1 MRTYLVMFLFAT
13 ISALVLTPL
22 VRRVAVRLNWLDVPN
37 DNRRLHSKA
46 LPRIGGVAIYLSVAL
61 TLLTLPLLDN
71 FVTNALQEAW
81 SPFVAVLV
89 SATVVFAFGL
99 YDDLVGASPGWKFIA
114 QGVAGALLFGLGGR
128 IEVLNIPFLNPIEL
142 TLLGSFLVTVFWVV
156 GISNAFNLIDG
167 MDGLATGAG
176 LFASLV
182 MLVVSLLNGQ
192 VIVTVLTVALTGALI
207 GFLRYNFNPASIF
220 LGDSGA
226 LFIGFLLAALSI
238 QGTQKASTAVA
249 VAIPLMAFG
258 LPILDTG
265 MSIARRFVSGRP
277 LFEGDREH
285 VHHMLLARGWSQRR
299 VAFVLYGV
307 CAMFGLIALL
317 FTQDM
322 GRTTGFVLLTVGAAV
337 VMTVGKLRYHEVD
350 ELKASVKRNITD
362 RRQRAINNIRV
373 RRASVAVQRA
383 NNLDELF
390 SAVREMLDES
400 DFESAFMQ
408 LIRPDKDSSRGH
420 SPVPERQG
428 DSAHRLPAND
438 IEVAGN
444 LLNWKWHRQP
454 APDENKDGQSVANH
468 NEVFAS
474 EQSSAQSNEQWTLS
488 IPLVTERAE
497 WGYIKLQHHIGSKAI
512 SLDINCLCNV
522 FQPALSLAV
531 EAILTESG
539 NRVQTSP
546 AQAFAASATTR

>member
-1 MRTYLVMFLFAT
+1 MRTYLVMFLCAT
-13 ISALVLTPL
+13 FSALVLTPL
-22 VRRVAVRLNWLDVPN
+22 VRRVAVRLNWLDVPS
-37 DNRRLHSKA
+37 DDRRLHSKA
-46 LPRIGGVAIYLSVAL
+46 IPRIGGVAIYLSVAL

-71 FVTNALQEAW
+71 SVTNALQDAW

-99 YDDLVGASPGWKFIA
+99 YDDLVGASPRWKFIA
-114 QGVAGALLFGLGGR
+114 QVIAGALLFGLGGR

-142 TLLGSFLVTVFWVV
+142 AVPVSFLVTVFWVV

-167 MDGLATGAG
+167 MDGLATGAA
-176 LFASLV
+176 LFAALV

-192 VIVTVLTVALTGALI
+192 VVVTVMTVALTGALI

-226 LFIGFLLAALSI
+226 LFIGFSLAALSI

-307 CAMFGLIALL
+307 CAMFGLVALL

-350 ELKASVKRNITD
+350 EIKASVKRNITD
-362 RRQRAINNIRV
+362 RHQRAKNNIRV

-383 NNLDELF
+383 NNLDELLN
-390 SAVREMLDES
+390 AVREMLDES

-408 LIRPDKDSSRGH
+408 LTRPDKDSSQGY
-420 SPVPERQG
+420 SSVPERQG
-428 DSAHRLPAND
+428 DLAHRLSGND
-438 IEVAGN
+438 IEVDGN
-444 LLNWKWHRQP
+444 LLNWTWHRQR
-454 APDENKDGQSVANH
+454 APGENKDGQSVDNH
-468 NEVFAS
+468 NQVSAN
-474 EQSSAQSNEQWTLS
+474 EQSYEQSNEQWTLS

-497 WGYIKLQHHIGSKAI
+497 WGYIKLRHHIRSKAI

-531 EAILTESG
+531 EAMLTESAL
-539 NRVQTSP
+539 RVQTP
-546 AQAFAASATTR
+546 PPQAFAASATTP